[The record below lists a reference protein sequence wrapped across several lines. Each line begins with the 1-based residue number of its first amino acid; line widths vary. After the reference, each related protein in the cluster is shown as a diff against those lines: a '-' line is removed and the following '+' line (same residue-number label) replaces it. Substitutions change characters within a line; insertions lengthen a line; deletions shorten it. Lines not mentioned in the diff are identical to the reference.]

1 VSVTPF
7 VPLMMEEITTH
18 TSPFPTHSET

>member
-7 VPLMMEEITTH
+7 VPLMMEITTH